1 MEKYLNKGIKEV
13 ITEFPEVGHILDEF
27 DIGCTPCSVG
37 TCLLKDIVEIHNL
50 SPDDEQHL
58 MRNITRIIYPDK
70 KIELT
75 VISQKKRPV
84 VKMTYSPPMK
94 KLVDEHAV
102 IKRFLAALPALIEN
116 LDVGTADGKKL
127 ILDCVDFIRSFAD
140 RYHHAKEEEIL
151 FPRFDGNLDII
162 RTMLEDHNQARA
174 HVREIIAGTE
184 RGDGKSVREHLEA
197 YGELLA
203 GHIRREDEILYPWMD
218 RNLSMTQVGTLF
230 SQFTTTD
237 EQFGDA
243 PGRYTEFVDSL
254 EKQFQKKEV
263 VS

>member
-13 ITEFPEVGHILDEF
+13 ITEFPEVGHLLDEF
-27 DIGCTPCSVG
+27 NIGCAPCSVG

-50 SPDDEQHL
+50 SVDEEQQL
-58 MRNITRIIYPDK
+58 MKGIARIMYPDQEVK
-70 KIELT
+70 LP
-75 VISQKKRPV
+75 VISRKPRPA

-94 KLVDEHAV
+94 KLVDEHV
-102 IKRFLAALPALIEN
+102 IIKRFLAVLPSLIEN
-116 LDVGTADGKKL
+116 LDVGTAEGKKL

-151 FPRFDGNLDII
+151 FPCFDGNLDII

-184 RGDGKSVREHLEA
+184 RGDGLSVREHLDA
-197 YGELLA
+197 YGKLLA
-203 GHIRREDEILYPWMD
+203 GHIKKEDEILYPWMD
-218 RNLSMTQVGTLF
+218 RNLSMTQVGSLF
-230 SQFTTTD
+230 SQFTITD

-243 PGRYTEFVDSL
+243 PRRYTEFVDSL
-254 EKQFQKKEV
+254 EKRFQKRR
-263 VS
+263 